1 MSFCVYVSLTFHF
14 LRFVLE
20 MRSIDFGG
28 ASITIPHKETVL
40 NHLDSCSEAASVIGA
55 VNTVLVQGEEISLF
69 KKTKKLHGEN
79 TDWIGIYKPIERA
92 LVEVNNKVR
101 WTSPTSS
108 SVKRR
113 PVSLI
118 YGAGGTC
125 RAACYAMAVKLKFDV
140 LIMNRTPSKGKEL
153 ASELTDKFRQSKH
166 RTMRVCCDV
175 FRERERESACVLYLR
190 RLSLRNC
197 LGSRCALCS
206 YTCTI

>member
-1 MSFCVYVSLTFHF
+1 
-14 LRFVLE
+14 

-55 VNTVLVQGEEISLF
+55 VNTVLVQGEELSLF
-69 KKTKKLHGEN
+69 KKTRKLHGEN

-101 WTSPTSS
+101 WWTSPSS
-108 SVKRR
+108 PSVRRR

-140 LIMNRTPSKGKEL
+140 LIVNRTPCKGKEV
-153 ASELTDKFRQSKH
+153 ASDLTDKFRQSKH
-166 RTMRVCCDV
+166 QTMCVCCDV
-175 FRERERESACVLYLR
+175 FRERECVYVCYISVVS
-190 RLSLRNC
+190 LSLRHC
-197 LGSRCALCS
+197 LGSRCAVCS
-206 YTCTI
+206 SYMNVLYDYNNFHSRQQLKEVAP